1 MHAQILH
8 DTWIRKLRPCHFE
21 IINKLKHETVGK
33 QAINSPSHLAMLTA
47 ANRIRTKK
55 RGRSKMK
62 GNYKK
67 SSPQSRPS
75 DMTRASFN
83 LHGAVVMTLVQRA
96 KF

>member
-8 DTWIRKLRPCHFE
+8 DTWIRKPRPCHFE
-21 IINKLKHETVGK
+21 IINTLKHETVGEP
-33 QAINSPSHLAMLTA
+33 AINCPSHLAMLTA

-75 DMTRASFN
+75 DMTRAYFN